1 MHAPRILPLAIALTL
16 ASAGASAETYSGPQS
31 SQPPYITPTAPGW
44 DVTALLTVGDTAKE
58 SPYALVG
65 IPDGMG
71 AIAGKFAEDGSYVA
85 DKAFMTVLLNHEVRP
100 GLGVP
105 RAHGQNGAFVSQWTV
120 HLNSLQVKW
129 GQDLVKRV
137 YTWQD
142 GAYADTTGMTVFN
155 RFCSGDLPAR
165 SGLYNAVTGKGYD
178 GRIYLN
184 GEEAGNEG
192 RAFAH
197 VITGEDKGT
206 TYELPYLGKF
216 SWENSVAHPNA
227 GDRTIVVG
235 LDDSTP
241 GQLYVYVGDKQAQGS
256 PVEKAGLQYGK
267 LLGVKVTNGGANY
280 AGGPVPLENG
290 GAVNGTFTLVDLSA
304 YATGTGTNLQ
314 AQSTANGLTEFAR
327 PEDGHWDP
335 RNPNVFYWVT
345 TGATLG
351 GNAQSARL
359 YKLTLDSLA
368 NPTGGT
374 IELVL
379 DAATLVGTDGASARS
394 FDNLTVDAA
403 GSVIVQEDPGNNAY
417 IAKVWQV
424 DPVTRSAVQIFESD
438 RTRFQPGAVGFLTQ
452 DEENSG
458 VIDVTDIVRSANWYE
473 TGRRYYLGNM
483 QAHYAIP
490 GELVEGGQLYLM
502 ASPQAAAES
511 RTKSLTRAIRAGHLP
526 GHCEGAVAWPPP
538 FHFAGSTGASA
549 APPRSGRSPRRRRRA
564 VRPRAR
570 SAACR

>member
-1 MHAPRILPLAIALTL
+1 METRMYAPRILPLAISLTL
-16 ASAGASAETYSGPQS
+16 AAAANAAGDTGPQS
-31 SQPPYITPTAPGW
+31 SQSPYITPTAPGW
-44 DVTALLTVGDTAKE
+44 EVTALLTVGDTAKE
-58 SPYALVG
+58 SPYAMVG

-71 AIAGKFAEDGSYVA
+71 AIPGKFAENGAYVA
-85 DKAFMTVLLNHEVRP
+85 DKAFMTVLLNHEIRP

-129 GQDLVKRV
+129 GEDLVRRV

-142 GAYADTTGMTVFN
+142 GTYADTTGLTAFN
-155 RFCSGDLPAR
+155 RFCSGDLPAP
-165 SGLYNAVTGKGYD
+165 GGFFNAATGKGFN

-184 GEEAGNEG
+184 GEESGAEG

-197 VITGEDKGT
+197 VVTGADKGSS
-206 TYELPYLGKF
+206 YELPYLGKF

-241 GQLYVYVGDKQAQGS
+241 GQLYVYVGDKRADGN
-256 PVEKAGLQYGK
+256 PVERAGLQQGK
-267 LLGVKVTNGGANY
+267 LYGVKVTNGGANY
-280 AGGPVPLENG
+280 SGGAVALESA
-290 GAVNGTFTLVDLSA
+290 GAVNGTFALVDLSA
-304 YATGTGTNLQ
+304 YATGSGAALQ
-314 AQSTANGLTEFAR
+314 AQSVATGVTEFAR

-351 GNAQSARL
+351 GNLQTARL

-379 DAATLVGTDGASARS
+379 DAASVVGTDGATARS
-394 FDNLTVDAA
+394 FDNLTVGTD
-403 GSVIVQEDPGNNAY
+403 GRVIVQEDPGNNPY

-424 DPVTRSAVQIFESD
+424 DPVAKTATQAFESD
-438 RTRFQPGAVGFLTQ
+438 RARFAPGAVGFLTQ

-458 VIDVTDIVRSANWYE
+458 VIDVTDMVRSARWYE
-473 TGRRYYLGNM
+473 AGRRYYLGNM
-483 QAHYAIP
+483 QAHYPIA

-502 ASPQAAAES
+502 ASP
-511 RTKSLTRAIRAGHLP
+511 K
-526 GHCEGAVAWPPP
+526 AVA
-538 FHFAGSTGASA
+538 
-549 APPRSGRSPRRRRRA
+549 R
-564 VRPRAR
+564 
-570 SAACR
+570 